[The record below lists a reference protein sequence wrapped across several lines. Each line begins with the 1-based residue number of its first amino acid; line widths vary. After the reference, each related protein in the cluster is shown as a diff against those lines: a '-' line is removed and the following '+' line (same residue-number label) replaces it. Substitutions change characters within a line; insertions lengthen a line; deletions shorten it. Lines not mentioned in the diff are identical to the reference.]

1 MPKGDLPLFDKGCFN
16 GSIEVQSFTKGTT
29 LRDSNKSVSYPFELE
44 KEPSKLY
51 VIASVERAFTVMPKL
66 RIWLNDFSL
75 SKEFKP
81 NVEVNDGNSV
91 FSTIIYDISPFG
103 KKGRNELNFVRSSN
117 DSMNV
122 INVTVV
128 SFYRDDD
135 LKTDYKLNAGTI
147 MLGNKETLELE
158 NMGKGILILGGKR
171 GLAKVFTAKDILLSS
186 YFMESDELE
195 VNTEGKL
202 KVTNEEGTSTLVFF
216 YGTFSV
222 VSPEIRINPQVMD
235 KDGSIFLS
243 VRNESDVQLDKMVM
257 NLTVNGVTKFFK
269 VYSPVRPN
277 EELTERVSKSGEK
290 LVNVNLRVVGVK
302 SGMRIVIDKPL
313 K

>member
-16 GSIEVQSFTKGTT
+16 GSIEVQSFTKGIS
-29 LRDSNKSVSYPFELE
+29 LRDSNRSVSYTFELE
-44 KEPSKLY
+44 KEPLKLY
-51 VIASVERAFTVMPKL
+51 MIASAERSFTVMPKL

-81 NVEVNDGNSV
+81 NVEITDGNSV

-117 DSMNV
+117 DSMNI

-128 SFYRDDD
+128 SFYKDDD
-135 LKTDYKLNAGTI
+135 LKTDYKLNAGTV
-147 MLGNKETLELE
+147 MLGNRETMELE
-158 NMGKGILILGGKR
+158 NIGKGILVLGGKK
-171 GLAKVFTAKDILLSS
+171 GSAKVFTAKDVLTSS

-195 VNTEGKL
+195 ITTEGKL
-202 KVTNEEGTSTLVFF
+202 KVANEEGNSTLVFF

-222 VSPEIRINPQVMD
+222 ASPEIRI
-235 KDGSIFLS
+235 S
-243 VRNESDVQLDKMVM
+243 
-257 NLTVNGVTKFFK
+257 
-269 VYSPVRPN
+269 
-277 EELTERVSKSGEK
+277 
-290 LVNVNLRVVGVK
+290 
-302 SGMRIVIDKPL
+302 L